1 MNFSPFHG
9 KKNIFY
15 GVFPPLIQSIYH
27 SFIKMESPP
36 PYIVLFLAV
45 TIIVIVAILGLL
57 MLLILINQKRQ
68 RTFQESFE
76 ALKLDH
82 EKQILKTQVEIQE
95 QTFQHISR
103 EIQGNISLSLTLAK
117 LNLHTME
124 KENKDAVDS
133 TVDHSIDLISEAI
146 TDLRDISRSLNS
158 ELIQNQGLL
167 KALEMETKRISRSAH
182 IAIDL
187 SIRGEPVYLSC
198 EKEIFI
204 FRIIQEA
211 LNNVVKHA
219 KASSVNLDLFYA
231 DQQVEIN
238 VKDNGIGFNKEGLL
252 TTNGSSAGL
261 SNMENR
267 ARLFNGKFSINS
279 EKEKGTELNI
289 VLPFA

>member
-1 MNFSPFHG
+1 
-9 KKNIFY
+9 
-15 GVFPPLIQSIYH
+15 
-27 SFIKMESPP
+27 
-36 PYIVLFLAV
+36 
-45 TIIVIVAILGLL
+45 
-57 MLLILINQKRQ
+57 
-68 RTFQESFE
+68 
-76 ALKLDH
+76 
-82 EKQILKTQVEIQE
+82 
-95 QTFQHISR
+95 
-103 EIQGNISLSLTLAK
+103 
-117 LNLHTME
+117 
-124 KENKDAVDS
+124 
-133 TVDHSIDLISEAI
+133 VDHSIDLISEAI

-252 TTNGSSAGL
+252 TTNGCSAGL